1 MTKMFTHGPYT
12 SHARFI
18 HASQHGAAHAAL
30 DVRSRCTPP
39 PPPPQ
44 VSYAKLVCDAATGLS
59 KGTAFVKYT
68 RAADAQKA
76 LEAAKTA
83 TGVLISGQQLVVDIA
98 VTRGDAAKASA
109 ARKEEAKVRVQC
121 IYTHTCTYPNHTHT
135 HTHIGT
141 HTQGV

>member
-1 MTKMFTHGPYT
+1 MHDSYMLPNTAPHMLPWM
-12 SHARFI
+12 S
-18 HASQHGAAHAAL
+18 GAGVLA
-30 DVRSRCTPP
+30 P

-121 IYTHTCTYPNHTHT
+121 IYTHTCTYPNHSHT